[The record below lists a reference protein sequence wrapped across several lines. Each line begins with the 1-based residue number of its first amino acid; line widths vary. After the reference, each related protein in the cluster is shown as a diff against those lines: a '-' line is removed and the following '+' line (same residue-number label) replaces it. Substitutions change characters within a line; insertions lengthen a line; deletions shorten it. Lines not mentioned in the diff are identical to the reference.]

1 MVARNHSR
9 VAAVDEG
16 SFVEADREI
25 ASRYRIL
32 KSKGIRF
39 RRQTV
44 RWFGGQKR
52 ESNLEMVNAAPN
64 RQQSLLSDKIVE
76 TRKRVHATSIPQ
88 NVCAGS
94 GSTCVAV

>member
-1 MVARNHSR
+1 
-9 VAAVDEG
+9 
-16 SFVEADREI
+16 
-25 ASRYRIL
+25 
-32 KSKGIRF
+32 
-39 RRQTV
+39 
-44 RWFGGQKR
+44 
-52 ESNLEMVNAAPN
+52 MVNAAPN